1 MRLIQVQE
9 AAKRLGV
16 SRQTLENWGKNGTLK
31 IRTIGKTGNSHWVD
45 ADTIEA
51 LSDTIQDVERSRKLL
66 QEEQELIRADYRKES
81 QLRKD
86 IERELFMAGKFGVA
100 VYCKEFY
107 MSIPIMLCEIGL
119 LNCREAQI
127 MCDIIN
133 GKDIGEIA
141 QDYCLTRSR
150 IMQIFHKGCRKAR
163 ELSTIKEQLDELHE
177 LRNEMARMKE
187 ELRIT
192 TNELKVQ
199 RIAEQKMPEMDKEEL
214 IKYINEKDEM
224 LKMLSTR
231 LVDCNLSIRA
241 LNCLKSANIE
251 TIGDLIKST
260 RAYLLKF
267 RNFGKKT
274 LNELDDFLESI
285 GLTFGT
291 DVDKIYRDMLEL
303 RLQEIYKKHEEQL

>member
-1 MRLIQVQE
+1 MRLIQVAE

-16 SRQTLENWGKNGTLK
+16 SRQTLENLGKNGTLK
-31 IRTIGKTGNSHWVD
+31 IRTIGKPVNSHWVD

-66 QEEQELIRADYRKES
+66 QEELEIIRADYRKES

-119 LNCREAQI
+119 LKQREAQI
-127 MCDIIN
+127 MCAFIN
-133 GKDIGEIA
+133 GRDIGEIA

-241 LNCLKSANIE
+241 LNCLKSANLE

-260 RAYLLKF
+260 RADLLKR

-274 LNELDDFLESI
+274 LNELDGFLESI

-303 RLQEIYKKHEEQL
+303 RLQEI